1 MAEREKQYD
10 NDIIAALAKHII
22 TRLWIII
29 ILLIAYCGVMTYLYI
44 DSITQYETISVEQ
57 EVDTEEGDAYVAG
70 VGDVYYGTNPTESDD
85 PQTEDRR

>member
-22 TRLWIII
+22 TRLWVIIL
-29 ILLIAYCGVMTYLYI
+29 LLIAYCGVMTYLYI
-44 DSITQYETISVEQ
+44 DERTSYETYEIEQ
-57 EVDTEEGDAYVAG
+57 EVDTGDGDAYVAG

-85 PQTEDRR
+85 PQTEDGR

>member
-1 MAEREKQYD
+1 MTEREKQYD
-10 NDIIAALAKHII
+10 NDIIAALAKHVI

-57 EVDTEEGDAYVAG
+57 EVDTDEGDAYVAG

-85 PQTEDRR
+85 PQTEDGR